1 MLTSN
6 LSSQVHDDKEKSLD
20 EEQLM
25 LEDPSQ
31 GHVFTEELDTDTP
44 TQQHRDIHS
53 NTERYK
59 AIHRATQQ
67 HIECL
72 LMFCHV
78 LFQDDPTVMLSCRNT
93 AVYFDR
99 P

>member
-44 TQQHRDIHS
+44 TQQHREVHS
-53 NTERYK
+53 NIRSYT
-59 AIHRATQQ
+59 ATHRMSAD
-67 HIECL
+67 
-72 LMFCHV
+72 V
-78 LFQDDPTVMLSCRNT
+78 LSCTVPRRSNCY
-93 AVYFDR
+93 AFL
-99 P
+99 